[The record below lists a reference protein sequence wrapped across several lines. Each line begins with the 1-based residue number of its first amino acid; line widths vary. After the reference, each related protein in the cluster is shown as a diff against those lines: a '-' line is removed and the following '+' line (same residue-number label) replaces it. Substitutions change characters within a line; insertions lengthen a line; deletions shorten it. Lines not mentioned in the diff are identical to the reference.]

1 MIKNNNKYNFTKSE
15 QKLYDELI
23 ELSKTTKV
31 RPKLINSKDSY
42 QFIGNNYEQNEDERW
57 LITSTKKTWWRDRM
71 PK

>member
-1 MIKNNNKYNFTKSE
+1 MIKNNNKYNFTEEE

-31 RPKLINSKDSY
+31 RPKLISSKDSY
-42 QFIGNNYEQNEDERW
+42 QFIGNNYEQNEDDRW
-57 LITSTKKTWWRDRM
+57 VITSTKKTWWRDST